1 MKTALTPALV
11 RRYDRPG
18 PRYTSYPTAA
28 EFHEGVGAEALA
40 ERLTAAARRAD
51 EPLGLYVHLPFCT
64 ERCHYC
70 GCNVV
75 ITKKHDVAC
84 GYLAALQTEIRAT
97 AERLGER
104 RRVRQLHWGGGTPTY
119 YTPEELRA
127 LQTTTLDLFE
137 LEDDAEV
144 AIEIDPR
151 VTTFEH
157 LAMLRDVGF
166 NRLSL
171 GIQDF
176 TPAVQEAVHRVQ
188 SFEATRE
195 LIAEA
200 RRLGFGSVNVDLI
213 YGLPKQTPEDYARA
227 IGQVLEIRP
236 ERVAVYSYAH
246 MPWIKPHQKRIDA
259 ADLPT
264 PGTKLELFTTAFD
277 GFQAAGYD
285 AIGMDHFALPEDELG
300 RALAAGTLWRNFMG
314 YTVRHAPD
322 SIAFGMS
329 AIADVDGAFVQNERK
344 LSRYQEAVR
353 AGRLPAERG
362 YVLSADDKLR
372 RHVITALMCTFQLDL
387 ADVERRFGIVFHDVF
402 AKEWEALAPLEA
414 DGFLRRSEG
423 RIDVVGIGRLFVRNI
438 CMVFD
443 AYLEGHVGSSA
454 DGASPGDGK
463 GGDRPRFSRTV

>member
-1 MKTALTPALV
+1 VHLHSGFMSLITHELI

-28 EFHEGVGAEALA
+28 EFHEAVGPDVLA
-40 ERLTAAARRAD
+40 ARLAAAAEKPG
-51 EPLGLYVHLPFCT
+51 EPLGVYVHLPFCE

-84 GYLAALQTEIRAT
+84 GYMEMLQREIALVAD
-97 AERLGER
+97 RLGDR

-119 YTPEELRA
+119 YAPEELRA
-127 LQTTTLDLFE
+127 LQARTLEAFH

-157 LAMLRDVGF
+157 LQALREAGF

-176 TPAVQEAVHRVQ
+176 TPAVQLAVNRVQ
-188 SFEATRE
+188 DYDETRA

-200 RRLGFGSVNVDLI
+200 RRLGFGSINVDLI
-213 YGLPKQTPEDYARA
+213 YGLPKQTPEDYAKA
-227 IGQVLEIRP
+227 IQQVLAIRP

-259 ADLPT
+259 DDLPA
-264 PGTKLELFTTAFD
+264 PETKLELFLTAFD
-277 GFQAAGYD
+277 GFQDAGYA
-285 AIGMDHFALPEDELG
+285 AIGMDHFALPDDELG
-300 RALAAGTLWRNFMG
+300 RALEDGTLWRNFMG

-322 SIAFGMS
+322 SVAFGLS
-329 AIADVDGAFVQNERK
+329 AIADIDGAFVQNQRK
-344 LSRYQEAVR
+344 LNRYQQAIGSGHL
-353 AGRLPAERG
+353 AAERG
-362 YVLSADDKLR
+362 YVLSEDDRIR
-372 RHVITALMCTFQLDL
+372 RHVITALMCTFHLDFDDL
-387 ADVERRFGIVFHDVF
+387 DERFGID
-402 AKEWEALAPLEA
+402 ARAYLASEWHALAPFED
-414 DGFLRRSEG
+414 DGFVRRSER
-423 RIDVVGIGRLFVRNI
+423 RIEVVGTGRLFVRNV
-438 CMVFD
+438 CMLFD
-443 AYLEGHVGSSA
+443 AYIDKGE
-454 DGASPGDGK
+454 PGQ
-463 GGDRPRFSRTV
+463 RPRFSRTV

>member
-1 MKTALTPALV
+1 MTTALTPELV

-28 EFHEGVGAEALA
+28 EFHEGVGADALA
-40 ERLTAAARRAD
+40 ERLADAASRAD

-84 GYLAALQTEIRAT
+84 GYLGAVQEEIRAT
-97 AERLGER
+97 AERLGDR

-119 YTPEELRA
+119 YTPAELRA
-127 LQTTTLDLFE
+127 LQATTLDLFE

-157 LAMLRDVGF
+157 LAVLRDIGF

-176 TPAVQEAVHRVQ
+176 TPAVQEAVNRVQ
-188 SFEATRE
+188 PFEATRD
-195 LIAEA
+195 LIVEA

-246 MPWIKPHQKRIDA
+246 MPWIKPHQRRIDA
-259 ADLPT
+259 ADLPS
-264 PGTKLELFTTAFD
+264 PETKLELFTTAFD
-277 GFQAAGYD
+277 GFQAAGYA
-285 AIGMDHFALPEDELG
+285 AIGMDHFALPEDDLG
-300 RALAAGTLWRNFMG
+300 RALADGTLWRNFMG

-322 SIAFGMS
+322 TVAFGMS
-329 AIADVDGAFVQNERK
+329 AIADVAGALVQNERK

-362 YVLSADDKLR
+362 YALSADDALR
-372 RHVITALMCTFQLDL
+372 RHIITALMCTFHLDL
-387 ADVERRFGIVFHDVF
+387 ADVEQRFGIAFHDVF
-402 AKEWEALAPLEA
+402 AKEWAALAPLED
-414 DGFLRRSEG
+414 DGFLRRMDG
-423 RIDVVGIGRLFVRNI
+423 RIEVVGLGRLFVRNI

-443 AYLEGHVGSSA
+443 AYLEGHLGSS
-454 DGASPGDGK
+454 SGDGS
-463 GGDRPRFSRTV
+463 GGERPRFSRTI

>member
-1 MKTALTPALV
+1 MPQITHDLIK
-11 RRYDRPG
+11 RYDRPG

-28 EFHEGVGAEALA
+28 EFHDDVGPAVLA
-40 ERLTAAARRAD
+40 ERLAAAAEKPD
-51 EPLGLYVHLPFCT
+51 EPLGVYVHLPFCE

-84 GYLAALQTEIRAT
+84 GYMEMLQREIRST
-97 AERLGER
+97 SERLGER

-119 YTPEELRA
+119 YTPDELRQ
-127 LQTTTLDLFE
+127 LQAVTLESFE

-157 LAMLRDVGF
+157 LAVLRDVGF

-176 TPAVQEAVHRVQ
+176 TREVQEAVNRVQ
-188 SFEATRE
+188 PFEQTRD

-213 YGLPKQTPEDYARA
+213 YGLPKQTPEAYAAA
-227 IGQVLEIRP
+227 IEQVLSIRP

-246 MPWIKPHQKRIDA
+246 MPWIKPHQKRIES
-259 ADLPT
+259 ADLPA
-264 PGTKLELFTTAFD
+264 PETKLELFLAAFD
-277 GFQAAGYD
+277 GFQGAGYS

-300 RALAAGTLWRNFMG
+300 RALEDGTLWRNFMG

-322 SIAFGMS
+322 SVAFGLS
-329 AIADVDGAFVQNERK
+329 AIADIDGAFVQNQRK
-344 LSRYQEAVR
+344 LNRYQHAVG
-353 AGRLPAERG
+353 AGQLPAERG
-362 YVLSADDKLR
+362 YVLSADDRIRK
-372 RHVITALMCTFQLDL
+372 HVITALMCTFHLDL
-387 ADVERRFGIVFHDVF
+387 DDLDQRFGIDSRAYF
-402 AKEWEALAPLEA
+402 ADEWEALAPLEE
-414 DGFLRRSEG
+414 DGFVKRSER
-423 RIDVVGIGRLFVRNI
+423 RIDVEGTGRLFVRNV
-438 CMVFD
+438 CMLFD
-443 AYLEGHVGSSA
+443 AYL
-454 DGASPGDGK
+454 DK
-463 GGDRPRFSRTV
+463 GEPGDRPRFSRTV